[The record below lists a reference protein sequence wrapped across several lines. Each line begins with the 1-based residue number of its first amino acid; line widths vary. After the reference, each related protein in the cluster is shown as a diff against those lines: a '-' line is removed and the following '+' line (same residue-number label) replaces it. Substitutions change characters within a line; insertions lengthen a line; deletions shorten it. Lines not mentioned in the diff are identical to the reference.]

1 MLITFKTKSYANIAM
16 FGDVATKLLEMMGYG
31 ASVPGAIIS
40 DDVPRALD
48 NLRRGLESVVEV
60 VEPAGD
66 ADDDQPSVSLHTRA
80 VPLVELLQSAI
91 DDENHVRWE

>member
-16 FGDVATKLLEMMGYG
+16 FGDVAAKLLEMMGYG
-31 ASVPGAIIS
+31 TSVPGAIIS
-40 DDVPRALD
+40 DDVPRALN
-48 NLRRGLESVVEV
+48 NLRSGLESVMEV

-66 ADDDQPSVSLHTRA
+66 TDDDQPAVSLHTRA

>member
-1 MLITFKTKSYANIAM
+1 MLITFKTKSYANITM
-16 FGDVATKLLEMMGYG
+16 FGDVGTKMLEMMGYG
-31 ASVPGAIIS
+31 TSVPGAIIS
-40 DDVPRALD
+40 DDVPRALN
-48 NLRRGLESVVEV
+48 NLQRGLESVMEI

-66 ADDDQPSVSLHTRA
+66 ADDDQPAVSLHTRA